1 MAVFLGHF
9 AVGFAA
15 KRVAPKAS
23 IGTLLAA
30 AQLLDLLWPVL
41 LLLGV
46 EHVRIVPGAAPFAVL
61 DFTDYPLS
69 HSLLLTLIWAG
80 LFAVLYRV
88 RTGYTTGAVW
98 VWICVVSHWVLDFAS
113 HRPDLPLWPGGPR
126 LGLGLWNSPPATLAV
141 EIAMFAGALWS
152 YFALTRAR
160 DAIGRWALLALLLFL
175 IFAYCGSVT
184 GPPPPNLRVL
194 ALTGMVGWLLVP
206 WIYWIDRHRELR

>member
-1 MAVFLGHF
+1 MFLGHF

-15 KRVAPKAS
+15 KRVAPKTS

-46 EHVRIVPGAAPFAVL
+46 EHVRIRPGAAPFAVL

-69 HSLLLTLIWAG
+69 HSLLLTLVWAG
-80 LFAVLYRV
+80 LFAVLYRF
-88 RTGYTTGAVW
+88 RTGYTTGAAW
-98 VWICVVSHWVLDFAS
+98 VGICVVSHWVLDLAS

-126 LGLGLWNSPPATLAV
+126 LGLGLWTSPPATLVV
-141 EIAMFAGALWS
+141 ESAMFAGALWS

-160 DAIGRWALLALLLFL
+160 DAIGRWALWALLLFL
-175 IFAYCGSVT
+175 VFAYCGSVA
-184 GPPPPNLRVL
+184 GPPPPNPRVL